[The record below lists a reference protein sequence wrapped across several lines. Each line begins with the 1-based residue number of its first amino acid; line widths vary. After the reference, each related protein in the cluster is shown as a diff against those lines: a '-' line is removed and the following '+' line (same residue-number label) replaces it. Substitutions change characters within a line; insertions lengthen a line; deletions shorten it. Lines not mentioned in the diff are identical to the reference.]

1 MQTRREGVYLMLQG
15 GGYLG
20 EAYYL
25 SATKRP
31 FAPLPLTV
39 PYRVYEAIFFQLLA
53 RCKPV
58 VTTEVLCGV

>member
-1 MQTRREGVYLMLQG
+1 MLQG

-25 SATKRP
+25 SATK
-31 FAPLPLTV
+31 APLSPPHPTV

-53 RCKPV
+53 SCKPV
-58 VTTEVLCGV
+58 VPTEVLCGV